1 MSRSAKPEGA
11 VSGRSMKPNLLLI
24 MADQL
29 SASALPFYGN
39 GVVDAVN
46 LSRLAEEG
54 VVFDKAYCPSPLCA
68 PSRFA
73 MMTGRLPSRI
83 GAYDN
88 AAHFSADMPT
98 FAHHLRNAGY
108 RTALSGKMHFVG
120 PDQLHG
126 FEERLTTDIYP
137 ADFAWTPNWADA
149 NAIADWSYA
158 MPAFMEAGPCIR
170 SNQIDYDEEAVFA
183 ARRWLYDRARARDD
197 QPFALTVS
205 LSHPHDPYFIG
216 EEYWNRH
223 DLDEIDLPKCPDNP
237 LADDPHW
244 HRLRT
249 LNIGIRPEHVVTD
262 EIVRRARRAYYGAV
276 EFVDEQVGHILK
288 TLRECGFGDNTVIVF
303 TADHG
308 DMLGERGLWDK
319 STFYENAARV
329 PLLVHAPERFKPGR
343 VRNVVSTL
351 GLLPTFL
358 ELATDAP
365 ADILTG
371 DIDGRSLLPQLNG
384 GEGQDEAIGEYLGEG
399 THWPLLMIR
408 RGDFKYVRCQGDPEQ
423 LFDLSNDPLETRNL
437 AAEDPH
443 IEVLRAFRVEAK
455 QRWNEEALRDEIID
469 SQKRRRV
476 IDRALATGRHHS
488 WDFQPFV
495 DASATYIRER
505 GTLDVSETQR
515 RLLGKHA

>member
-1 MSRSAKPEGA
+1 
-11 VSGRSMKPNLLLI
+11 MKPNILLI

-39 GVVDAVN
+39 PVVHARN
-46 LSRLAEEG
+46 LSDLAANA
-54 VVFDKAYCPSPLCA
+54 VIFDAAYCPSPLCA

-73 MMTGRLPSRI
+73 TMTSRLPSRI
-83 GAYDN
+83 SAYDN
-88 AAHFSADMPT
+88 AAHFGSDLPT

-108 RTALSGKMHFVG
+108 KTALSGKMHFVG

-149 NAIADWSYA
+149 DATADWSYA
-158 MPAFMEAGPCIR
+158 LPAFMEAGPCIR

-183 ARRWLYDRARARDD
+183 ARRWLYDRARSKDG
-197 QPFALTVS
+197 QPFALTLS

-216 EEYWNRH
+216 EDYWSMH
-223 DLDEIDLPKCPDNP
+223 ELDEIDLPKCPNNP

-249 LNIGIRPEHVVTD
+249 LNIGVRPEHVVTD
-262 EIVRRARRAYYGAV
+262 DIVRRARRAYYGAI
-276 EFVDEQVGHILK
+276 EFVDDQVGHILK
-288 TLRECGFGDNTVIVF
+288 TLKDCGFDDNTVIVF

-329 PLLVHAPERFKPGR
+329 PLFFHAPKQFSPGR
-343 VRNVVSTL
+343 VKSAVSTL
-351 GLLPTFL
+351 DFLPTFV
-358 ELATDAP
+358 ELATGVP
-365 ADILTG
+365 MEQGVG
-371 DIDGRSLLPQLNG
+371 DIDGHSLVSQLNG
-384 GEGQDEAIGEYLGEG
+384 GSGHDEAVGEYLGEG

-408 RGDFKYVRCQGDPEQ
+408 RGDYKYVRCHGDPEQ

-437 AAEDPH
+437 AGENPDSP
-443 IEVLRAFRVEAK
+443 VLRAFQAEADE
-455 QRWNEEALRDEIID
+455 RWKESELRDDVID
-469 SQKRRRV
+469 SQRRRRL
-476 IDRALATGRHHS
+476 IDRALITGKPHP

-495 DASATYIRER
+495 DASTTYIRER
-505 GTLDVSETQR
+505 GTLDVREAHR
-515 RLLGKHA
+515 RLIG